1 MSLEHD
7 EHLDPRTQQAIEE
20 VRGVI
25 EQHYPGAQFQV
36 TRGHDEPV
44 NVHLVTTVDLDDPDE
59 VLDLVNDRLVE
70 LQVEERIPL
79 YVIPV
84 RTPERIL
91 ASLQAERRP
100 ERSVH
105 RIISASHRPPA
116 TG

>member
-1 MSLEHD
+1 MKLETD
-7 EHLDPRTQQAIEE
+7 NEHFDPRMQRAIEE
-20 VRGVI
+20 IRGVI
-25 EQHYPGAQFQV
+25 EQHYPGARFEI

-59 VLDLVNDRLVE
+59 VSDLVDDRLVE

-91 ASLQAERRP
+91 ASLKAERRP
-100 ERSVH
+100 ERTVR
-105 RIISASHRPPA
+105 RIISAKLAR
-116 TG
+116 

>member
-7 EHLDPRTQQAIEE
+7 EHLDPRTQLAIDE
-20 VRGVI
+20 VCGVI
-25 EQHYPGAQFQV
+25 QQHYPGAQFQI

-59 VLDLVNDRLVE
+59 VLDRVNDRLVE
-70 LQVEERIPL
+70 LQVDERIAL

-84 RTPERIL
+84 RPPERIL

-100 ERSVH
+100 ERTVR
-105 RIISASHRPPA
+105 RIISATQGA
-116 TG
+116 QA